1 MFGFIFPV
9 ILVGFGYYLLR
20 RHYKFFKNAIRV
32 PGTITSYT
40 SSVSTD
46 SHGHRSTTYTPIV
59 SFEFDGKQR
68 TVSHPISGPSK
79 PEIGTPVQVGVNP
92 YNIEEARVYSKLWL
106 GIEWGVLGIGLAGL
120 ALWIAFICGKL

>member
-32 PGTITSYT
+32 CGTITSYK
-40 SSVSTD
+40 SYISRDRHGNST
-46 SHGHRSTTYTPIV
+46 TTYTPII
-59 SFEFDGKQR
+59 SFEFDGQQR
-68 TVSHPISGPSK
+68 TVSHPVSSFIK
-79 PEIGTPVQVGVNP
+79 PEIGKLCQVGVNP
-92 YNIEEARVYSKLWL
+92 YNIEEVRVYSKLWL
-106 GIEWGVLGIGLAGL
+106 GITWGVFGIGLAGL

>member
-9 ILVGFGYYLLR
+9 ILVGFGCYLFH
-20 RHYKFFKNAIRV
+20 RHRKFFKNAIRV

-92 YNIEEARVYSKLWL
+92 YNIEEARVYSKLEVALIWGTMGL
-106 GIEWGVLGIGLAGL
+106 GLLLLV
-120 ALWIAFICGKL
+120 LWIVFM